1 LTSLIYSTGSSREYI
16 LPTATESKQTEED
29 HVCLDGGRKLLFC
42 DVAWSHQMKFF
53 SDVGQFLDRVRPFL
67 LRREAEHCLML
78 GLLAGL
84 RGGEQWG
91 AAAPLMA
98 VVEERDEVAAV
109 VLMTPPRNLILSW
122 TADDSTIDAIAR
134 ELHAKGVEIPG
145 VNGSAEVARKFAEKW
160 SQLSGRLFRIH
171 MAQRIYQLSRV
182 IEGARAAGHL
192 REPNQADEAL
202 LRKWRAAFS
211 IDAEGMD
218 RDAAERDAALPLPMS
233 RHLMLWE
240 LDGAA
245 VSMAGF
251 AGPTPNG
258 MRVAWVYTPPENRGK
273 GFAGACVAAL
283 SQKLLDEGRR
293 FCFLYTDL
301 ANPVSNHVYQTI
313 GYEPVTDATVY
324 SFL

>member
-1 LTSLIYSTGSSREYI
+1 
-16 LPTATESKQTEED
+16 
-29 HVCLDGGRKLLFC
+29 
-42 DVAWSHQMKFF
+42 
-53 SDVGQFLDRVRPFL
+53 
-67 LRREAEHCLML
+67 ML

-84 RGGEQWG
+84 RAGEQWG
-91 AAAPLMA
+91 TVAPLMA
-98 VVEERDEVAAV
+98 TVEERDEVAAV

-122 TADDSTIDAIAR
+122 IADDSTIDAIAR
-134 ELHAKGVEIPG
+134 ELHAKGVAIPG
-145 VNGSAEVARKFAEKW
+145 VNGSAEVGRKFTEKW
-160 SQLSGRLFRIH
+160 SQLSGRSFSIH

-182 IEGARAAGHL
+182 IERVRAAGRL
-192 REPNQADEAL
+192 REPTQADEAL

-211 IDAEGMD
+211 IDVERMD
-218 RDAAERDAALPLPMS
+218 RDEAEKDAALPLPTS

-283 SQKLLDEGRR
+283 SQKLLDDGRR
-293 FCFLYTDL
+293 LCFLYTDL
-301 ANPVSNHVYQTI
+301 ANPTSNHVYQTI

-324 SFL
+324 SFS